1 MTNYSVV
8 TLNQCLEKLE
18 SGGRPKGGAS
28 LDKNGILSIGAEHL
42 GDDGEIKLENPKF
55 IPLTYFENMR
65 QGIVQDED
73 ILIVKD
79 GATTGKVVYISSN
92 SLPNKTAVNEHVFLL
107 RTNKKLLLP
116 KFAFYLMY
124 SPTGKQKIL
133 ADFRGAAQGGISRSF
148 VNNFTFPLPPLSEQ
162 RRIVEILDQA
172 DEIRKLRKQ
181 ADEKAE
187 KIIPALFYKMF
198 GDPIELMKGDNSIA
212 LSEFNIEFQ
221 NGFACGEKDI
231 VDGTPHLRMN
241 NIDDLG
247 ILNLDLVRTVPNS
260 FDKERYRLNNGDVL
274 FMSTNSDDKIGK
286 SFVFN
291 IEEDRH
297 FLFSNHLI
305 RLRIFDDRISPE
317 YLSTYLHL
325 LWAKRFYPSIAK
337 RWVNQSTISLQ
348 NLKNIKVFVPFKE
361 KLNKL
366 TDAIKN
372 LNDNRKFRN
381 NSLSVI
387 NSLFNNLLS
396 KAFDGSLTAS
406 WREAHMKELLK
417 EMEEQKK
424 YLEQVK

>member
-1 MTNYSVV
+1 MMKWLELPFNRVAEVV
-8 TLNQCLEKLE
+8 TGNTPPRTEKE
-18 SGGRPKGGAS
+18 SYSSAGIPWVKPPDLDSDEPITRTAEYLSDTGKLKARILPKGS
-28 LDKNGILSIGAEHL
+28 VMVCCIGT
-42 GDDGEIKLENPKF
+42 I
-55 IPLTYFENMR
+55 
-65 QGIVQDED
+65 
-73 ILIVKD
+73 
-79 GATTGKVVYISSN
+79 GKVGIAGCEVATNQQIN
-92 SLPNKTAVNEHVFLL
+92 SLIFNKMVD
-107 RTNKKLLLP
+107 P
-116 KFAFYLMY
+116 KYGYYYCKA
-124 SPTGKQKIL
+124 
-133 ADFRGAAQGGISRSF
+133 
-148 VNNFTFPLPPLSEQ
+148 NNFLFQSVAPKAVVPILKKSIFEKIKITLPPPSEQ

-198 GDPIELMKGDNSIA
+198 GDPIELMKGDNSLA

-286 SFVFN
+286 SCVFN

-348 NLKNIKVFVPFKE
+348 NLKNIKVYVPFKE

-396 KAFDGSLTAS
+396 KAFDGSLTSS
-406 WREAHMKELLK
+406 WREAHMNELLK

-424 YLEQVK
+424 IFGTGKINGRRE

>member
-148 VNNFTFPLPPLSEQ
+148 VNNFTFTLPPLSEQ

-187 KIIPALFYKMF
+187 KIIPALFYEMF
-198 GDPIELMKGDNSIA
+198 GDIMKSKYPKKRI
-212 LSEFNIEFQ
+212 
-221 NGFACGEKDI
+221 GE
-231 VDGTPHLRMN
+231 
-241 NIDDLG
+241 
-247 ILNLDLVRTVPNS
+247 
-260 FDKERYRLNNGDVL
+260 
-274 FMSTNSDDKIGK
+274 
-286 SFVFN
+286 
-291 IEEDRH
+291 
-297 FLFSNHLI
+297 
-305 RLRIFDDRISPE
+305 
-317 YLSTYLHL
+317 
-325 LWAKRFYPSIAK
+325 IAK
-337 RWVNQSTISLQ
+337 RITKGESPHWQGFKYQETGVRFITSENVRDGFLDLQKSKFVSEEFDSKLNRSRLSENDVLINLVGASIGRAAIVPSEALPANINQAVASITVDNAKILPSFLLHQILHPFIQRIIKGNIVEGARANISLANVRDLEVIIPNIKTQINFDNKVKAICSIKNQNLILSNKLQ
-348 NLKNIKVFVPFKE
+348 NLF
-361 KLNKL
+361 
-366 TDAIKN
+366 N
-372 LNDNRKFRN
+372 L
-381 NSLSVI
+381 
-387 NSLFNNLLS
+387 LLS

-424 YLEQVK
+424 YFEQAK

>member
-1 MTNYSVV
+1 MEWISTSFSNVCEIIMGQSPPGSTYNENGEGLPFFQGKAEFGEKYPIAKKWCTQPSKIAEDGDILLSVRAPV
-8 TLNQCLEKLE
+8 GPINIAPYKCVIGRGLSALRAKEKKLDQQFLYYYLKYIEPSFSKTGQGSTFFAIGRNDIEKL
-18 SGGRPKGGAS
+18 S
-28 LDKNGILSIGAEHL
+28 
-42 GDDGEIKLENPKF
+42 
-55 IPLTYFENMR
+55 IPL
-65 QGIVQDED
+65 
-73 ILIVKD
+73 
-79 GATTGKVVYISSN
+79 
-92 SLPNKTAVNEHVFLL
+92 
-107 RTNKKLLLP
+107 
-116 KFAFYLMY
+116 
-124 SPTGKQKIL
+124 PT
-133 ADFRGAAQGGISRSF
+133 
-148 VNNFTFPLPPLSEQ
+148 LSEQ

-260 FDKERYRLNNGDVL
+260 FDKERYRLNNGDVI

-286 SFVFN
+286 SCVFN

-396 KAFDGSLTAS
+396 KAFDGSLTSS

>member
-1 MTNYSVV
+1 MMEWEYIGFEKVLLDVTSGNVKIQKKDYNEKGLIPIIDQGQEYSEGFTDNEELSFKGELPVIVFGDHTRVIKYVDERFCLGADGVRVLKPQAYYDAKFLFYYLNYSGIPSKGYSRHFKF
-8 TLNQCLEKLE
+8 LKEKQF
-18 SGGRPKGGAS
+18 P
-28 LDKNGILSIGAEHL
+28 
-42 GDDGEIKLENPKF
+42 
-55 IPLTYFENMR
+55 
-65 QGIVQDED
+65 
-73 ILIVKD
+73 
-79 GATTGKVVYISSN
+79 
-92 SLPNKTAVNEHVFLL
+92 FL
-107 RTNKKLLLP
+107 
-116 KFAFYLMY
+116 A
-124 SPTGKQKIL
+124 
-133 ADFRGAAQGGISRSF
+133 
-148 VNNFTFPLPPLSEQ
+148 LSEQ

-286 SFVFN
+286 SCVFN

>member
-198 GDPIELMKGDNSIA
+198 GDPISNSKNFPTKPILKLGNVVTGLTPPSKFEGMWGGEIPFITPGDLENKNGTVQRFVTTKGAKNSKVVRKGSTLVCCIGASIGKVDKARVLSAFNQQINAVEWDLKHIYDNYGLYVMRFLRPILISKGTSTTLPILKKSVFEQIFIPVPPLA
-212 LSEFNIEFQ
+212 DQIKFSKF
-221 NGFACGEKDI
+221 
-231 VDGTPHLRMN
+231 VDQFEQTL
-241 NIDDLG
+241 
-247 ILNLDLVRTVPNS
+247 
-260 FDKERYRLNNGDVL
+260 
-274 FMSTNSDDKIGK
+274 TNCYSSNDKIQ
-286 SFVFN
+286 
-291 IEEDRH
+291 I
-297 FLFSNHLI
+297 
-305 RLRIFDDRISPE
+305 
-317 YLSTYLHL
+317 
-325 LWAKRFYPSIAK
+325 
-337 RWVNQSTISLQ
+337 
-348 NLKNIKVFVPFKE
+348 
-361 KLNKL
+361 
-366 TDAIKN
+366 
-372 LNDNRKFRN
+372 
-381 NSLSVI
+381 
-387 NSLFNNLLS
+387 LFNVILA